1 MVPGMTVVRAISQ
14 AGGLTSLARR
24 HRIILR
30 RKIGSK
36 TRRVVVDY
44 GAITNNEIPDVP
56 LQAGDTIHVPERVF

>member
-1 MVPGMTVVRAISQ
+1 MAWW
-14 AGGLTSLARR
+14 
-24 HRIILR
+24 